1 MHNVTATTPVKL
13 HGFKDKEKDSTKKLQ
28 GVCKAL
34 VRKWYTYFPWH
45 MLFTLHKCLS
55 SFHPF
60 THFLYLTNCCQFFH
74 SFRKHFLSHLYGM
87 EFSLEDYT
95 PIYDSSYYIVFI
107 SLFFFISPSELW
119 VPCTLEL
126 LLNLHL
132 CIYSVQ
138 VGAKWSEPLFPRAM
152 Y

>member
-1 MHNVTATTPVKL
+1 MHNVTVTTPVKL

-107 SLFFFISPSELW
+107 SLFFYHTKWTLGSLYLRASFKFASLYLQCPGWGQMIW
-119 VPCTLEL
+119 TTVP
-126 LLNLHL
+126 
-132 CIYSVQ
+132 
-138 VGAKWSEPLFPRAM
+138 
-152 Y
+152 

>member
-1 MHNVTATTPVKL
+1 MHNVTVTTPVKL

-60 THFLYLTNCCQFFH
+60 THFLYLTNCCQFF
-74 SFRKHFLSHLYGM
+74 
-87 EFSLEDYT
+87 T
-95 PIYDSSYYIVFI
+95 
-107 SLFFFISPSELW
+107 PSENIFWVTYMGWSSLW
-119 VPCTLEL
+119 RIIPLYMTHHTILFSSLYFFYHTKWTLGSLYLRASFKFASLYLQCPGWGQMIWTTVP
-126 LLNLHL
+126 
-132 CIYSVQ
+132 
-138 VGAKWSEPLFPRAM
+138 
-152 Y
+152 